1 MRASSRPGPV
11 PMRRRLPTAMSPRQ
25 LVATLLGLTFGG
37 LGSSASPIP
46 SCPQEPVRGES
57 PVSAPADGDLPELAI
72 PPTSEAW
79 RGLIERDR
87 TLQWTTRTPS
97 AARAVLA
104 TSGISAHRRAIAL
117 MALGCASDEGERPR
131 LEITARSGVGI
142 ERAAAILALG
152 EMNAGAT
159 ALLLE
164 IAASGSSFERDCALL
179 ALLRDGRNAGRR
191 RVEEIAADPVHAAS
205 SSARELLVQVFD
217 PASSQPS
224 QAGTALLRLRWDAAR
239 EFGLVGGQA
248 WKVLAVR
255 ELSADP
261 DRLAEIVL
269 GALPGLRRAGVAD
282 HLLEQVLHGRGP
294 ARLRAAVAVM
304 PRELSDLV
312 AHDLWRPADAAEW
325 RVILDEVRDRRLE
338 RLVGDLVRAAIEVP
352 EVRWRAVELAGLAGE
367 ETNGPLLSVDP
378 SLLDALG
385 RIELAEALG
394 GVADPAWLARFA
406 ALSEDPDPRVR
417 ATFLVSGL
425 RHDQKKA
432 TAEVEERANDPDH
445 PEHATVIS
453 ALARAARDP
462 RAGIVLESR
471 LSETEGPAKTAIATA
486 LCRAGRLAGRATL
499 RDALSSDPPPRG
511 AAAVELVR
519 ALARNGSSEDL
530 EVFRAL
536 FPRPDDR
543 ELDIEL
549 ARTLVEIG
557 DRSVEPLL
565 RAALWYAEFDI
576 SVLAGGL
583 LFDHGGP
590 YAVLRELENPPVGV
604 TSSDLRRVGFAVGQ
618 WGGPA
623 EYERL
628 LRELH
633 ATSANP
639 AVQGAWLGA
648 LGSRTR

>member
-1 MRASSRPGPV
+1 
-11 PMRRRLPTAMSPRQ
+11 MSLRH
-25 LVATLLGLTFGG
+25 LSAIVGLALGGLG
-37 LGSSASPIP
+37 LGSSPSAAPPQSPT
-46 SCPQEPVRGES
+46 
-57 PVSAPADGDLPELAI
+57 SAPAQSDNPELAK
-72 PPTSEAW
+72 PPAVEAW
-79 RGLIERDR
+79 RALIERDR
-87 TLQWTTRTPS
+87 TLKWTTRTS
-97 AARAVLA
+97 TAARTVLA
-104 TSGISAHRRAIAL
+104 TSGISAHRRATAW

-131 LEITARSGVGI
+131 LESMARTGVGI

-164 IAASGSSFERDCALL
+164 IAAGDAPFERDCALL

-205 SSARELLVQVFD
+205 ASARELLVQAFD
-217 PASSQPS
+217 PASSRPS
-224 QAGTALLRLRWDAAR
+224 AAGALLLRLRWDAAR
-239 EFGLVGGQA
+239 EFGLVEGQA

-269 GALPGLRRAGVAD
+269 GALPGLRRAGVTD
-282 HLLEQVLHGRGP
+282 HLLGQVLNGRGL

-312 AHDLWRPADAAEW
+312 ANDLWRPATPAEW

-367 ETNGPLLSVDP
+367 EASGALLSVDP
-378 SLLDALG
+378 TLLDSNG
-385 RIELAEALG
+385 RVELAQALG
-394 GVADPAWLARFA
+394 GLADPAWLARFV
-406 ALSEDPDPRVR
+406 ALREDPDPRVR
-417 ATFLVSGL
+417 ATLLVSGL

-432 TAEVEERANDPDH
+432 TAEVEERANDPLH
-445 PEHATVIS
+445 PEHEAVIG
-453 ALARAARDP
+453 ALAHAARDP
-462 RAGIVLESR
+462 RAGVVLESR
-471 LSETEGPAKTAIATA
+471 LAETEGPEKTMIAMA
-486 LCRAGRLAGRATL
+486 LCRAGRLAGRATV

-519 ALARNGSSEDL
+519 ALSRSGSAEDL

-565 RAALWYAEFDI
+565 RAALWDAEFDV

-590 YAVLRELENPPVGV
+590 YAVLRELENPPVGA

-628 LRELH
+628 LRELR

>member
-1 MRASSRPGPV
+1 
-11 PMRRRLPTAMSPRQ
+11 MSLRH
-25 LVATLLGLTFGG
+25 LVATVCLCFGG
-37 LGSSASPIP
+37 LGAVASSVAA
-46 SCPQEPVRGES
+46 CPQEPVPAPES
-57 PVSAPADGDLPELAI
+57 VAAANTDVPDLAV
-72 PPTSEAW
+72 PPTSDAW

-97 AARAVLA
+97 AARAVLSA
-104 TSGISAHRRAIAL
+104 AGMSAHRRAVAW

-131 LEITARSGVGI
+131 LEAMARSGEGI

-164 IAASGSSFERDCALL
+164 IAETGPEFDRDCALL

-191 RVEEIAADPVHAAS
+191 RVEEIAADPAHPAS
-205 SSARELLVQVFD
+205 ASARELLVQAFD

-224 QAGTALLRLRWDAAR
+224 PAGTALLRLRWNAAR
-239 EFGLVGGQA
+239 EFGLVAGQA

-261 DRLAEIVL
+261 ARLAEIVL

-282 HLLEQVLHGRGP
+282 HLLEQVLHGTGM
-294 ARLRAAVAVM
+294 ARLRSAVAVM

-312 AHDLWRPADAAEW
+312 ANDLWRPANPAEW
-325 RVILDEVRDRRLE
+325 RVILDEVRDRRVE
-338 RLVGDLVRAAIEVP
+338 RLVGDLVRAAIDVP

-367 ETNGPLLSVDP
+367 DADGPLLAVDP
-378 SLLDALG
+378 TLLDARG

-394 GVADPAWLARFA
+394 GVADPTWLARFI
-406 ALSEDPDPRVR
+406 ALRDDPDPRVR

-432 TAEVEERANDPDH
+432 TAEVEERASDPEHPDH
-445 PEHATVIS
+445 VAVIS
-453 ALARAARDP
+453 ALSRAARDP
-462 RAGIVLESR
+462 RAGVVLESR
-471 LSETEGPAKTAIATA
+471 LAETEGAAKTAIAMA
-486 LCRAGRLAGRATL
+486 LCRAGRLAGRATV
-499 RDALSSDPPPRG
+499 REALSSDPPPRG

-519 ALARNGSSEDL
+519 ALSRNGSSEDL

-557 DRSVEPLL
+557 DRAVEPLL
-565 RAALWYAEFDI
+565 RAALWNSEFDV

-590 YAVLRELENPPVGV
+590 YAVLRELENPPVGA

-623 EYERL
+623 EYQRL